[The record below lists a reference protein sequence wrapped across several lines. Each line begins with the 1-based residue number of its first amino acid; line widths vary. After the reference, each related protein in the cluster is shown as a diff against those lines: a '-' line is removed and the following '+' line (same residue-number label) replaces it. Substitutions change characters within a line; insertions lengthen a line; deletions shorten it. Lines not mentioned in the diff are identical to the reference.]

1 MNPPLRSEAD
11 RQALI
16 HALVDGTAD
25 AVATD
30 HAPHSAAEKGQGF
43 VDAPFGVIGLRPP
56 FQRSWSLCMAVPSVP
71 IAPLN

>member
-30 HAPHSAAEKGQGF
+30 HAPHSAEKGQGF
-43 VDAPFGVIGLRPP
+43 VDAPFGVID
-56 FQRSWSLCMAVPSVP
+56 
-71 IAPLN
+71 